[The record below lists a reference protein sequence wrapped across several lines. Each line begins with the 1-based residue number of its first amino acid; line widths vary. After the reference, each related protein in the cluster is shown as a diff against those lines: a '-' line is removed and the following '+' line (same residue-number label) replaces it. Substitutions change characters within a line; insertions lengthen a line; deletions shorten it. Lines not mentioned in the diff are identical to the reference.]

1 MVIAWNGFARGFCNY
16 QTNFNVENTKKTQF
30 VEWSRCLK
38 LELRGRVKMIIAWN
52 GFAIESLQLQTWGVK
67 YCKWLLEP
75 ACLSKQC
82 NTFYTAYT
90 APDLMLTNGVTP
102 CKEFFHQSDALTGT
116 SKNIMRCGGGL
127 SWVLMGECDHFFIG
141 NLLLLLRESPLVV
154 DEQSKSQNPEELQLS
169 LERKLK

>member
-1 MVIAWNGFARGFCNY
+1 MVLQGASVTKQLSTWKI
-16 QTNFNVENTKKTQF
+16 QKKTQF

-38 LELRGRVKMIIAWN
+38 LELRGRVKMVIAWN
-52 GFAIESLQLQTWGVK
+52 GLAIESLQLQTWGVK

-75 ACLSKQC
+75 ACFSKQC

-90 APDLMLTNGVTP
+90 AFDLMLTNGVTP
-102 CKEFFHQSDALTGT
+102 CKEFFHQSDALTGRV
-116 SKNIMRCGGGL
+116 KILCVVVE
-127 SWVLMGECDHFFIG
+127 SWVPMGECDHFFIG